1 MSVSAKTFYSE
12 FINFSNTD
20 TVTVAQVIV
29 WCRMSDFHTS
39 LSVTGDNISM
49 GGYISA
55 GGTEIYVCVFA
66 KSNSSILSAQTW
78 REKENRLLGY
88 SVIVLTSEKLS
99 WKSVYIPFVHI
110 A

>member
-1 MSVSAKTFYSE
+1 MG
-12 FINFSNTD
+12 
-20 TVTVAQVIV
+20 
-29 WCRMSDFHTS
+29 DFHTS

-66 KSNSSILSAQTW
+66 KSNSPFSAQTW
-78 REKENRLLGY
+78 REKENRLPGY